1 MLHRCHAYRGA
12 SKMGDG
18 VARGL
23 VGGIAEENI
32 GLGVVVAAIGRVT
45 VIWRCHCVYV
55 WAMYAPRV
63 WENDLAGSNFF
74 EG

>member
-1 MLHRCHAYRGA
+1 
-12 SKMGDG
+12 MGDG
-18 VARGL
+18 VARSL
-23 VGGIAEENI
+23 LGGIPEENI

-55 WAMYAPRV
+55 CVVCMYTQRV